1 MFNRKKQKIIAAV
14 ICAIIVLAMIAT
26 TILPYLSKLG

>member
-14 ICAIIVLAMIAT
+14 ICGIIVLSMIIT
-26 TILPYLSKLG
+26 MIFPYLSQLG

>member
-14 ICAIIVLAMIAT
+14 ICGIIVLSMVIT
-26 TILPYLSKLG
+26 MVLPYLSQIG

>member
-14 ICAIIVLAMIAT
+14 ICAVIVLSMIITA
-26 TILPYLSKLG
+26 ILPYLSKLG